1 MHAFTFLPLF
11 SAETSISTQKR
22 HPYIGD
28 PKSEMSGDST
38 NAFLHCGDLL
48 ALFNPKTPSSYQ
60 HVTDSMTVSPSEL
73 HCYSHSDAGVLLCT
87 NVQSCICL
95 SLTQAAQQRTRS
107 HPCRLQPLLCMQDT
121 TSNILSVP
129 SDRWAVTAHQ
139 QLNLLV
145 KTAPVGGRLHLIT

>member
-22 HPYIGD
+22 HPYIGN

-48 ALFNPKTPSSYQ
+48 ALFNPKTPSAYQ

-129 SDRWAVTAHQ
+129 SDRMGSHSSSTTQ
-139 QLNLLV
+139 
-145 KTAPVGGRLHLIT
+145 PSC